1 MDKKYKK
8 NYKLIGIGL
17 FLILIFVIPLIILLI
32 TTIPKTKEKSSNNN
46 NKNNN
51 NNNDNIEEKILS
63 SIKILKLPNKIKY
76 KEGETFDKSGMI
88 IQATYVDNTQLNID
102 NYFINKILPLT
113 IYDTKINITYQNYS
127 IELDIKIINNDGIE
141 IYPNPSKEKYTLE
154 FIKGITR
161 FEIENSNLTNW
172 VIDVDDKED
181 KVVERYDASGGKY
194 LNGMNGKFSREGNLN
209 IILKLEYNTEITM
222 TVSYSQKE
230 ELKYY
235 DFDISTMYTFLIDEN
250 YELEID
256 RDNILSSREDI
267 TQWQIIKYKSFTL
280 SKGTHTLSINA
291 HLNKE
296 IGTPNIDY
304 IDFNNFE
311 CEEIPIYPDSDGK
324 PTNDFHSSLQY
335 KYLMDEN
342 LENIFSYAK
351 GTSDLSRPDGN
362 ILNFTDSIKESSN
375 SYIIQISS
383 SLYFDTPDT
392 KIITNLKEKQYK
404 IKNLKL
410 GQKLFFRGAIN
421 EVDLINSK
429 IYIYTVNTLG
439 PRNVDIP
446 GVDNSRDIGGYKT
459 TLVENGIIK
468 QGLYYR
474 TARLDRITSE
484 GKKVLTEDLGVKV
497 EIDVRGRD
505 RKNVNIEGIIYYS
518 IPIPSGTKSTR
529 FENFNQEYIQIFN
542 LLAEADQNPI
552 VLHCSAGADRTGIL
566 TFAILTFLGC
576 EYDDVARDYLFT
588 NFGVQGKRDINS
600 EFKTWWS
607 KLDNYEGDTKA
618 EKCKNWL
625 MSKGIEETKLE
636 HIREIFI
643 DGYKESKKLNNY
655 KMFEIN
661 DLDLKEPKIQK
672 IEFEDRNNEIQYFK

>member
-1 MDKKYKK
+1 MYKKYKK
-8 NYKLIGIGL
+8 NYKLIGIGI
-17 FLILIFVIPLIILLI
+17 FLIIAFVIPLIILLI

-46 NKNNN
+46 NKNNNNN

-76 KEGETFDKSGMI
+76 KEGETFDKLGMI
-88 IQATYVDNTQLNID
+88 IQAIYVDNTQLNID

-194 LNGMNGKFSREGNLN
+194 LNGMNGKVSREGNLN

-235 DFDISTMYTFLIDEN
+235 DFDISTMYTFLVDEN

-256 RDNILSSREDI
+256 GDNILSSREDI

-311 CEEIPIYPDSDGK
+311 CEEIPIYPDSNGK

-362 ILNFTDSIKESSN
+362 ILNFTDSIKESSD

-392 KIITNLKEKQYK
+392 KIINNLKEKQYK

-474 TARLDRITSE
+474 TANL
-484 GKKVLTEDLGVKV
+484 
-497 EIDVRGRD
+497 
-505 RKNVNIEGIIYYS
+505 IE
-518 IPIPSGTKSTR
+518 
-529 FENFNQEYIQIFN
+529 
-542 LLAEADQNPI
+542 
-552 VLHCSAGADRTGIL
+552 
-566 TFAILTFLGC
+566 
-576 EYDDVARDYLFT
+576 
-588 NFGVQGKRDINS
+588 
-600 EFKTWWS
+600 
-607 KLDNYEGDTKA
+607 
-618 EKCKNWL
+618 
-625 MSKGIEETKLE
+625 
-636 HIREIFI
+636 
-643 DGYKESKKLNNY
+643 
-655 KMFEIN
+655 
-661 DLDLKEPKIQK
+661 
-672 IEFEDRNNEIQYFK
+672 